1 MQRASVLHKT
11 PKYRDSTLSLTS
23 LFGQMFRPRNEK
35 AVAVE
40 DNDVEDN
47 NVEDNDVN
55 VIPVD
60 DDSRT
65 AEDALRT
72 FGPSQRSLIDLERV
86 GQGRRADVKRGVIAS
101 PERKLPAGA
110 VVVIDAGR
118 HQLVESHRVVVA

>member
-1 MQRASVLHKT
+1 
-11 PKYRDSTLSLTS
+11 
-23 LFGQMFRPRNEK
+23 MFRPRNEK

-47 NVEDNDVN
+47 DVEDNDVN

-65 AEDALRT
+65 TEDALRT

-86 GQGRRADVKRGVIAS
+86 CQGRRADVKRGVIAS

>member
-40 DNDVEDN
+40 DND
-47 NVEDNDVN
+47 VEDNDVN